1 MLRSFD
7 MSSRN
12 SNSRVTI
19 ITQIFLLQTNHC
31 RGVSAC
37 ISPRLGL
44 EDTARVCI
52 ESKADIII
60 VQHQT
65 QLKNVLA
72 AQHRLPQLK
81 VVILLQGEPSLT
93 DKRQLQRSCRREI
106 LSWAALCDL
115 GQVNKDIII
124 ELCRQSL
131 TVTEPV

>member
-1 MLRSFD
+1 MC
-7 MSSRN
+7 
-12 SNSRVTI
+12 V
-19 ITQIFLLQTNHC
+19 
-31 RGVSAC
+31 
-37 ISPRLGL
+37 
-44 EDTARVCI
+44 

-60 VQHQT
+60 VQHQS
-65 QLKNVLA
+65 QMKNVLA

-115 GQVNKDIII
+115 GQVNKIF

-131 TVTEPV
+131 TVTESV